1 MDITDKTADVFTAY
15 PTYATS
21 SVTVESSDI
30 LSDNIEIYGLNGA
43 LVMQMQGQRTNVQTI
58 DITSIP
64 KGAYILR
71 IGGKT
76 AYFFKK

>member
-21 SVTVESSDI
+21 SVTIESSDI
-30 LSDNIEIYGLNGA
+30 LSDNVEIYGLNGVR
-43 LVMQMQGQRTNVQTI
+43 VMQMQGQGANVQTV

-64 KGAYILR
+64 AGAYILR

>member
-1 MDITDKTADVFTAY
+1 
-15 PTYATS
+15 
-21 SVTVESSDI
+21 
-30 LSDNIEIYGLNGA
+30 
-43 LVMQMQGQRTNVQTI
+43 MQMQGQGANVQTV

-64 KGAYILR
+64 AGAYILR